1 MIDHIILLVLVMS
14 IVMNI
19 LTHNSYKNQCKCTQL
34 QHMAFNGLESFPDA
48 NDLIP
53 QMQRLGIAFGAHA
66 NAYTSFDET

>member
-1 MIDHIILLVLVMS
+1 MIQLKGLFKMS
-14 IVMNI
+14 KPR
-19 LTHNSYKNQCKCTQL
+19 SKF